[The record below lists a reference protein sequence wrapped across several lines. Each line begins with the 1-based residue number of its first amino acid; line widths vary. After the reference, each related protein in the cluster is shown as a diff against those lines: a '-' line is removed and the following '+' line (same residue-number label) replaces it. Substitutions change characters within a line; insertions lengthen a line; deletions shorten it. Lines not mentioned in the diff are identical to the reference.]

1 MYSQHGGRVAKRLVM
16 FSDISDDKWLST
28 TQLIESTEDLW
39 ACDVSVDELFGA
51 SQQFDVS
58 SLYDDDAEQQQS
70 ATTSSKRFAEPLS
83 AEDLHVVQHRRF
95 PLISWPTFVLLAP
108 ALCLE
113 CDNGSEILSVARRGR
128 FVFRWLAC

>member
-1 MYSQHGGRVAKRLVM
+1 
-16 FSDISDDKWLST
+16 LST

-95 PLISWPTFVLLAP
+95 PLIS
-108 ALCLE
+108 
-113 CDNGSEILSVARRGR
+113 
-128 FVFRWLAC
+128 